1 MKRSN
6 PFRWLRGGFGFVE
19 IAVAAVVIGVCAV
32 PILWLVSSSRVE
44 TSKAINYLRAMELA
58 NETIEWATIIPF
70 TDKNGNDLSRL
81 SSGYTESLFENRLIR
96 VGNNPAFAQ
105 VPLANDITYSDQ
117 YDAAY
122 FYREVKITDV
132 PEMSLR
138 GFLKKVTVTISW
150 NEGKTPPPN
159 HLVNP
164 SERMRKL
171 TLSTLIFNDRKV
183 EY

>member
-1 MKRSN
+1 MKRN
-6 PFRWLRGGFGFVE
+6 GFGFVE
-19 IAVAAVVIGVCAV
+19 IAVACVVIGVCAV

-58 NETIEWATIIPF
+58 NETIEWASVIPF
-70 TDKNGNDLSRL
+70 QSKDGKNLAVLAN
-81 SSGYTESLFENRLIR
+81 GYTESLFNNRLIR
-96 VGNNPAFAQ
+96 VGDNPAWAQ
-105 VPLANDITYSDQ
+105 VPLANDVMYSDQ

-122 FYREVKITDV
+122 FFREIRITDV

-150 NEGKTPPPN
+150 NEGKIPA
-159 HLVNP
+159 NP
-164 SERMRKL
+164 SASPPDRMRKI